1 MPPRPDQTVHH
12 YAKQTEFLDYALI
25 DCGDTRRLERFG
37 PFIIDR
43 PAPQALWS
51 PKLSTDTWKKAD
63 AYYYRP
69 QAGAGHWRNNI
80 PFPDPWLLKINNVT
94 LQLRPSSNGQ
104 IGVFPEQWSNWQWL
118 RYTIQRQQ
126 RPLKILNAFAYTG
139 AATLVASATGR
150 NIELCH
156 LDGARSS
163 VSWAR
168 HNASLSHLQN
178 HSIRWVVD
186 DVLTFLNR
194 EIKRGRRYDG
204 FILDPPA
211 FGRGAK
217 GIWKIERDL
226 PQLLECVDQL
236 LTDQASFVLL
246 SCHVPAWHATH
257 LSKLLEQLPAFRG
270 NTAEAID
277 LFIPSETGHALPSS
291 ICGRISA

>member
-1 MPPRPDQTVHH
+1 MPANPAPPIHPCN
-12 YAKQTEFLDYALI
+12 KQTEFSDYELI
-25 DCGDTRRLERFG
+25 DCGNKRRLERFG

-43 PAPQALWS
+43 PAPQALW
-51 PKLSTDTWKKAD
+51 PPQLSADTWKNAD
-63 AYYYRP
+63 AYYHRP
-69 QAGAGHWRNNI
+69 QTGAGHWLNNV
-80 PFPDPWLLKINNVT
+80 PFPEPWLLKIGQVT
-94 LQLRPSSNGQ
+94 LQLRPSPNGQ
-104 IGVFPEQWSNWQWL
+104 IGIFPEQWSNWQWL
-118 RYTIQRQQ
+118 KHTLQQQQ

-139 AATLVASATGR
+139 AATLVASAAANKT
-150 NIELCH
+150 ELCH

-168 HNASLSHLQN
+168 HNASLSHLQS
-178 HSIRWVVD
+178 HTIRWVVD

-226 PQLLECVDQL
+226 PQLLEYVDQL
-236 LTDQASFVLL
+236 LTKQASFVLL
-246 SCHVPAWHATH
+246 SCHVPTWHASY
-257 LSKLLEQLPAFRG
+257 LAKLLEQLSAFRG

-277 LFIPSETGHALPSS
+277 LLIPSKTGHALPSS
-291 ICGRISA
+291 ICGRIST